1 MKEGDK
7 SQQPESQV
15 EVAINSWRLFGNKQN
30 LVNLIRSDHPLTKRD
45 RELIA
50 DVIEGKIKL
59 GKGKP
64 PLAYL
69 LSRQRIRNMPIS
81 AAAFECDRLKSEWRK
96 NGPPAGVKRGDIPK
110 TALKQAAR
118 QFKVPEDAL
127 AARLRLPLEKRYV

>member
-15 EVAINSWRLFGNKQN
+15 EVAINSWRLFGDKHY

-45 RELIA
+45 RDLIA
-50 DVIEGKIKL
+50 DVIEKKIGI
-59 GKGKP
+59 GKGQKR
-64 PLAYL
+64 LAYL
-69 LSRQRIRNMPIS
+69 MSSKRAKKLPIC

-96 NGPPAGVKRGDIPK
+96 NGPPPAVKRGDIAK
-110 TALKQAAR
+110 TALERAAR
-118 QFKVPEDAL
+118 QFNVPKDAL